1 MRMLLPE
8 LNSIKIMRLS
18 YSVLLISVMFAC
30 SVEPKPIL
38 YGSDGCHFCK
48 MTIVDRQ
55 HAAQI
60 VTNKGKVFNYDAIEC
75 MLNDLDS
82 KDEQKIA
89 LILVND
95 YDAPGQLTDA
105 RDASY
110 LISKAIPSPMG
121 AFLTGFSIK
130 YGTPSSS

>member
-1 MRMLLPE
+1 
-8 LNSIKIMRLS
+8 
-18 YSVLLISVMFAC
+18 
-30 SVEPKPIL
+30 
-38 YGSDGCHFCK
+38 

-130 YGTPSSS
+130 KKAINAQDENSGELYTWEELKERFNY